1 MSDCEYDD
9 DDYENDELK
18 NEYEENLNDIDEMN
32 DEMENIFKAAKNA
45 NNISEAIEH
54 YNMVIEMEMSNSQ
67 SRNLSFQSYEAL
79 CLIYIQLKDIEKF
92 RNSFSQIQLLI
103 SSSINNFDEQLILQS
118 IDNIFKQ
125 LDKFKI
131 SEFKYKEKFINLIH
145 QMIIKQKTIQFYKP
159 FENYFNFNNEFLYSN
174 EENKIKINIIFP
186 KIPVL
191 DLKKVIS
198 KEKLIKSLKIKE
210 FNKCIIIP
218 LSIDK
223 FIYYLESEYHK
234 TMAVSNKNYLTNE
247 IIINNK
253 LKCFYMKKLLNNDIA
268 ICLEKESKIIRCNL
282 EDNTYEVIQT
292 FETLNFPCYTYCE
305 ELSKD
310 KIAFG
315 YELSG
320 FSIWSK
326 INENKYQCMLIY
338 NIKQRKIFPID
349 NKTFFLYSF
358 HEKVINCELELRFY
372 ELESLNFFGKVFL
385 NLGNILYKGSFYK
398 LNQRELNFLKLD
410 YLQKYILIIGC
421 QDSIW
426 IINLKNLKIL
436 STIELQP
443 LNDLIVLKDGSFI
456 VLYEP
461 KNYQG
466 RNKSEPE
473 DSIYESYYFNGEQ
486 ILKRWEGITKAK
498 YFSIFDD
505 FDFIFIINF
514 YMNST
519 MEVQEMKFELYKE
532 FLNDDDIYI

>member
-426 IINLKNLKIL
+426 IINLKNLQIL

-466 RNKSEPE
+466 RNKLEPE